1 MNIIRSRKGLALPS
15 IIIFVVVAVLIVMT
29 VANVFTVGGINTAIS
44 GKIVAFEDKYGPA
57 EIRVTKLLYQDCN
70 ECFSLNQVMETI
82 NNLGASVTEI
92 SVLGYDSQEAQ
103 TLIDKY
109 DIQRLPTVI
118 VSGET
123 SKDNIKSVWKQLW
136 DEKEDETVVFSG
148 QTLPYYDTSKQKVIG
163 QVTISNIVDSS
174 CTQCIDMST
183 LANAFKQAGVA
194 ITSEETFE
202 YNTPE
207 AKEVIEEFDIQ
218 KVPSIIISSDITE
231 YDAVKQ
237 IWDQL
242 NATEKEGYYVLHAL
256 QPPFRDLQNGEISG
270 LVKLVKIVDGSCFDC
285 FNVSLFETTLQG
297 FGVAFSDIE
306 EYDISSTDGKVL
318 VDKYGITKVPTVLIS
333 PETSEYPALSQIWPQ
348 VGSIADDGWFV
359 FRQPAA
365 FGEDAVYRDIVN
377 E

>member
-1 MNIIRSRKGLALPS
+1 MNTIKSHKGLAIPS
-15 IIIFVVVAVLIVMT
+15 IIIYVVVAVLIVMT
-29 VANVFTVGGINTAIS
+29 AANVFTVGGINTAIS

-70 ECFSLNQVMETI
+70 ECFNLNQVMDTI
-82 NNLGASVTEI
+82 NNLGASVTEL

-109 DIQRLPTVI
+109 NIERLPTVI
-118 VSGET
+118 ISGEIG
-123 SKDNIKSVWKQLW
+123 KDNIKSAWKQLW
-136 DEKEDETVVFSG
+136 EEKNDETVVFTG
-148 QTLPYYDTSKQKVIG
+148 LNLPYYDTSKQKVIG
-163 QVTISNIVDSS
+163 QVTITNIVDSS
-174 CTQCIDMST
+174 CTQCIDTST

-207 AKEVIEEFDIQ
+207 AKEVIEKFDIE
-218 KVPSIIISSDITE
+218 KVPSLVISGDITE

-256 QPPFRDLQNGEISG
+256 QPPFRDLQNEEITG
-270 LVKLVKIVDGSCFDC
+270 LVQLIKIVDGSCPEC

-297 FGVAFSDIE
+297 FGVAFSDIK
-306 EYDISSTDGKVL
+306 EYDISTIDGKAL

-333 PETSEYPALSQIWPQ
+333 PETSEYPGLSQIWPQ
-348 VGSIADDGWFV
+348 VGSVADDGWFV

-365 FGEDAVYRDIVN
+365 FGEDAVYRDIAN